1 MTRSSRRLAIPFG
14 LATLF
19 GAGLM
24 VPFGGFGIATA
35 AAQTVQSPQARPPV
49 PAVPPPSVQP
59 GPTTTPP
66 EKVAPR
72 GQGTLSDHLSDT
84 HGTLKPPP
92 VDPGITRQ
100 PPSTAGTMPVIPPPG
115 TADGK
120 SNVVPK

>member
-72 GQGTLSDHLSDT
+72 G

>member
-1 MTRSSRRLAIPFG
+1 MARSSRRLAIPFG
-14 LATLF
+14 LIAGL
-19 GAGLM
+19 GAGLAL
-24 VPFGGFGIATA
+24 PFAGLGMATA

-49 PAVPPPSVQP
+49 PATPPPSAQP

-72 GQGTLSDHLSDT
+72 DQGTLSDHLSDT

-92 VDPGITRQ
+92 VDPGITHK

-115 TADGK
+115 TAGGK
-120 SNVVPK
+120 PNVMPK